1 MFGMLT
7 INLKNM
13 KKTKK
18 QNKEY
23 SQNYYQKNKFIIKE
37 RSKQQREQDKL
48 EQKLY
53 KYGFFTLLAII
64 LSHLI
69 LIQF

>member
-1 MFGMLT
+1 
-7 INLKNM
+7 M
-13 KKTKK
+13 KKIKTK
-18 QNKEY
+18 Q
-23 SQNYYQKNKFIIKE
+23 QKNDYAKAHYRKNKLKINQ
-37 RSKQQREQDKL
+37 RNKQLRKRRDT

-53 KYGFFTLLAII
+53 KYGFFTLLTII

>member
-1 MFGMLT
+1 
-7 INLKNM
+7 M
-13 KKTKK
+13 KKIKTR
-18 QNKEY
+18 Q
-23 SQNYYQKNKFIIKE
+23 QKNEDAKVYYHDNKVKINQ
-37 RSKQQREQDKL
+37 RNKQLRKQRDTEQR
-48 EQKLY
+48 LY

>member
-1 MFGMLT
+1 
-7 INLKNM
+7 M
-13 KKTKK
+13 KKIKTRN
-18 QNKEY
+18 QMNEDARD
-23 SQNYYQKNKFIIKE
+23 YYDKNKLKINQK
-37 RSKQQREQDKL
+37 SKLNRDRRRL

-53 KYGFFTLLAII
+53 KYGFFFLLAII

>member
-1 MFGMLT
+1 
-7 INLKNM
+7 M
-13 KKTKK
+13 KKIKTR
-18 QNKEY
+18 Q
-23 SQNYYQKNKFIIKE
+23 QKNEDARDYYDKNKLKINQRNKQLRERRDKE
-37 RSKQQREQDKL
+37 QR
-48 EQKLY
+48 LY

>member
-1 MFGMLT
+1 
-7 INLKNM
+7 M
-13 KKTKK
+13 KKT
-18 QNKEY
+18 QTRKE
-23 SQNYYQKNKFIIKE
+23 KNDYAKVHYHKNRLKINQ
-37 RSKQQREQDKL
+37 RSKQRRERKDT

-64 LSHLI
+64 FAHLI

>member
-1 MFGMLT
+1 
-7 INLKNM
+7 M

-23 SQNYYQKNKFIIKE
+23 SQNYYRKNKVKINQ
-37 RSKQQREQDKL
+37 RSKQLRERRDR